1 MNGSVR
7 AAVRTTAVGIAAV
20 GAVAALAGCGSSDQD
35 AGGASAAQSAPAG
48 SATPGT
54 PSSGAAP
61 SASGGPADA
70 ALYDTAAHRLITEAM
85 AGDKFIECTAKDS
98 DDTVTAYVHGE
109 DRMRIDS
116 GTGPDAGHVLAVDG
130 VTYLWSD
137 DQPGGMKTTG
147 PASDGMKKMIEGMG
161 VDLDAARRLGGEQA
175 AGIEDGAALGC
186 TEYSGDA
193 SVFAVPE
200 GREFDSVDDALGEAP
215 VDLPGA
221 VPGQGGGD

>member
-1 MNGSVR
+1 R
-7 AAVRTTAVGIAAV
+7 AAVAGAAAA
-20 GAVAALAGCGSSDQD
+20 GAVAALAGCGSSGSEAGAEGAYPD
-35 AGGASAAQSAPAG
+35 AAG
-48 SATPGT
+48 LSTP
-54 PSSGAAP
+54 AP
-61 SASGGPADA
+61 SGQASPDA
-70 ALYDTAAHRLITEAM
+70 ALYDTAAHRLITQAM

-116 GTGPDAGHVLAVDG
+116 GTGPGAGHVLTVDG

-175 AGIEDGAALGC
+175 AGIEQDATLGC

-193 SVFAVPE
+193 SVFTVPE

-215 VDLPGA
+215 VDLPGP
-221 VPGQGGGD
+221 VPGQGAGD